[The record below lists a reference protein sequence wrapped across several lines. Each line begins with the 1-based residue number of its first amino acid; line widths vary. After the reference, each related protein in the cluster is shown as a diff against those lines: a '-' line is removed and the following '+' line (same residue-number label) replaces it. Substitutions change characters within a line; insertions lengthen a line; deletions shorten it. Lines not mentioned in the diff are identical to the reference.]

1 MMLRHARIVLATASI
16 VLLSSCALPTS
27 VLPQSASGDPQPS
40 GTAQSQGSDSG
51 DSGTDAKTTD
61 AGKQDSFASR
71 TVGEALEIG
80 KFSPEQHSQPAFN
93 PCREVTEEQWKSL
106 GLQVNRVDD
115 GTTESSTICS
125 LKVIP
130 EQREPAQSTII
141 TGNFNPLSEELEK
154 GERLNNVKIN
164 KPSYVYLYSS
174 NKPYRDIC
182 SAGTVTNQGRV
193 AVSYG
198 EFSNKVAPPSAEKT
212 CQKAVDVLEG
222 IFNLPVLPP
231 TAASAAPA
239 PQATPTSQAVQA
251 SPAPTTSAA
260 SPSVSGA
267 KPTKPADSASA
278 GETFRQKLGVGKF
291 DDDEAVHKTFN
302 PCKEITKK
310 QWESLKLKVKSGEQP
325 TLKLGP
331 DQGDAYECFLASTNE
346 GEHAGEAVKIAVDY
360 LDFLTPD
367 IGNNIVNIKAN
378 KPDYVYFYDKNSDLA
393 EDECTAGV
401 VTNRGRLNLTLRLGE
416 KAAKPTKEQ
425 ACQRAADQ
433 LMAISDLKAEGLENV
448 LHK

>member
-1 MMLRHARIVLATASI
+1 MMLKKHVRVVLATASI

-27 VLPQSASGDPQPS
+27 VLPQSASSDPQPS
-40 GTAQSQGSDSG
+40 ETTQSNSLDDG
-51 DSGTDAKTTD
+51 DSGTDA
-61 AGKQDSFASR
+61 GKKDSFANR

-222 IFNLPVLPP
+222 IFNLPVLTP
-231 TAASAAPA
+231 TTASTAPA
-239 PQATPTSQAVQA
+239 PQATPTSQSA
-251 SPAPTTSAA
+251 PAAQSTPTPTTSAA
-260 SPSVSGA
+260 SPSVAGT
-267 KPTKPADSASA
+267 KPTKPADSVSA

-291 DDDEAVHKTFN
+291 DNDEAVHKTFN
-302 PCKEITKK
+302 PCKEITKN

-331 DQGDAYECFLASTNE
+331 DQGDAYECFLASTDE

>member
-1 MMLRHARIVLATASI
+1 MMLKKHVRVVLAAASI

-27 VLPQSASGDPQPS
+27 VLPQSASSDPQPS
-40 GTAQSQGSDSG
+40 ETTQSNSLDDG
-51 DSGTDAKTTD
+51 DSGTD

-93 PCREVTEEQWKSL
+93 PCSEVTEEQWKSL
-106 GLQVNRVDD
+106 GLRVNRADD
-115 GTTESSTICS
+115 GTTGLSTICA

-130 EQREPAQSTII
+130 EQTEPAQSTII
-141 TGNFNPLSEELEK
+141 TGNFNPLSKELEK
-154 GERLNNVKIN
+154 GERLENVKIN

-174 NKPYRDIC
+174 TKPYRDVC
-182 SAGTVTNQGRV
+182 SAGTMTNQGRI

-212 CQKAVDVLEG
+212 CQKAVDILEG

-239 PQATPTSQAVQA
+239 SQAASGSQSTPT
-251 SPAPTTSAA
+251 PTTSAA

-267 KPTKPADSASA
+267 EPAKPADSASA

-291 DDDEAVHKTFN
+291 DNDEAVHKTFN

-331 DQGDAYECFLASTNE
+331 DQGDAYECFLASTDE

-360 LDFLTPD
+360 LDFLSSD
-367 IGNNIVNIKAN
+367 IGKNIVNIKAN

-425 ACQRAADQ
+425 ACQRAVDQ
-433 LMAISDLKAEGLENV
+433 LMAIGDLKAEGLDNV

>member
-1 MMLRHARIVLATASI
+1 MMLRHARIILATASI

-80 KFSPEQHSQPAFN
+80 KFSPQQHSQPAFN

-130 EQREPAQSTII
+130 EQTEPAQSTII

-174 NKPYRDIC
+174 NKPYR
-182 SAGTVTNQGRV
+182 
-193 AVSYG
+193 
-198 EFSNKVAPPSAEKT
+198 
-212 CQKAVDVLEG
+212 
-222 IFNLPVLPP
+222 
-231 TAASAAPA
+231 AASAP
-239 PQATPTSQAVQA
+239 PTSQAVQA

-331 DQGDAYECFLASTNE
+331 DQGDAYECFLASTDE

-367 IGNNIVNIKAN
+367 IGKNIVNIKAN

>member
-1 MMLRHARIVLATASI
+1 MMLRHARIILATASI

-40 GTAQSQGSDSG
+40 GTAQSQGSDGG
-51 DSGTDAKTTD
+51 DSGTDKQTTD
-61 AGKQDSFASR
+61 AGKQDSFANR
-71 TVGEALEIG
+71 TVGEVLEIG
-80 KFSPEQHSQPAFN
+80 KFNPDQHSQPAFN

-106 GLQVNRVDD
+106 GLRVDRADD
-115 GTTESSTICS
+115 GTTGLSTTCS

-130 EQREPAQSTII
+130 EQTEPAQSTII
-141 TGNFNPLSEELEK
+141 TGNFNPLSKELEK
-154 GERLNNVKIN
+154 GERLNNVKVN

-174 NKPYRDIC
+174 TKPYRDIC
-182 SAGTVTNQGRV
+182 SAGTMTNQGRV

-212 CQKAVDVLEG
+212 CQKAVDILEG
-222 IFNLPVLPP
+222 IFNLPVSPP
-231 TAASAAPA
+231 TAAPAAPA
-239 PQATPTSQAVQA
+239 SQAASGSQA
-251 SPAPTTSAA
+251 APVPTTSAA

-291 DDDEAVHKTFN
+291 DNDEAVHKTFN
-302 PCKEITKK
+302 PCKEITKN

-325 TLKLGP
+325 ALKLGP
-331 DQGDAYECFLASTNE
+331 DRGDAYECFLASTDE

-360 LDFLTPD
+360 LDFLSSD
-367 IGNNIVNIKAN
+367 IGKNIVNIKAN

-393 EDECTAGV
+393 EDECAAGV

-425 ACQRAADQ
+425 ACQQAADR
-433 LMAISDLKAEGLENV
+433 LMAISNLKAEGLENV